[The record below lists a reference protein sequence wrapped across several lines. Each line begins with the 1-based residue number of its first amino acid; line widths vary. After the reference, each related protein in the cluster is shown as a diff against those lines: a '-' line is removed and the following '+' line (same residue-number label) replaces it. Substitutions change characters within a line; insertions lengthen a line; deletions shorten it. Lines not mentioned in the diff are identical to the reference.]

1 MMRYLTAA
9 CVILGVLQITRPTPL
24 AEQAS
29 GQPATSARERAY
41 RANNVGVAH
50 LEQFDYPGAEQS
62 FRAALKLQPDLAL
75 ARLNLAIAL
84 YYAGRPADA
93 VPEAKEAVARLP
105 SSPQAHYVLGLAA
118 RGSDSLDEA
127 VAAFRRV
134 LAIDPTDAGAKI
146 QLGQIQ
152 LQQRVYDEA
161 LKLFQEALVAE
172 PYNVTAAYSVALAL
186 TRSGKP
192 DDGRTAM
199 QKFETLR
206 DSPYGF
212 TYAQTYLSQGKYAE
226 AIASTGA
233 EADLVDSAVPAVT
246 FADATS
252 TMLSGPAAS
261 GGAAFTLVDLD
272 NDDDIDAVEVSATGV
287 RVLRNSKDGVFTD
300 DNARAKLTLPAG
312 QAWAGVL
319 AFDYDNDARPDL
331 LVVGSGSRHVLL
343 HQTPEGAFE
352 DVTAKAQLPP
362 PGQGVTSAVAADV
375 DHDGDTDVF
384 IAGVSGQL
392 LQNNGDGTFADI
404 TPRAGLGV
412 NVTALAAAASDVDNR
427 RDIDLL
433 VAGRSR
439 ILLFRNMR
447 DGSFRESASEAGLPG
462 PASSTGNAAGLAAGD
477 LNKDGYVDFFFS
489 HAGGGTLAT
498 SDGQGHFR
506 ANPAPQG
513 TADAVAA
520 AFVDY
525 DNDGLLDLLTA
536 HRQGLRL
543 FRNIGTGWTDV
554 TAGSRLTNV
563 ADGDAGLTI
572 SALGVADLN
581 RDGGPD
587 IVVQTNRGL
596 RFLRNDGGR
605 QASLRV
611 RLTSR
616 VSNRSA
622 IGVKVEMRAGSLR
635 QMLETSS
642 SSPAVAPADLVFGLG
657 SRGNAD
663 VVRVLWPSGILQ
675 AETTIAVTDA
685 GSRRGAM
692 PITELDRKPSS
703 CPYLFTWNG
712 ERFEFVTD
720 FMGGGEMGAWLAP
733 AVWNQPDADEY
744 VRIRGDQLRPRNGRY
759 ELRLTNEL
767 EEALFYDRVELIAV
781 DHAPDVEVYPNEGL
795 RSAPR
800 PPFTLTSVRNARPPL
815 RAVDGHGHDVLPML
829 AHLDRRYPDDFQLL
843 PIRGYAEPHELII
856 DVGTGARPVLLLT
869 GWTDYAFSSD
879 NVAAS
884 QRQVAM
890 SPPSLQVRDSRGV
903 WTTVVSEIGFP
914 VGRPQTVVVDLTGK
928 FLSASRDVRIV
939 TNMRIYWD
947 RAEVADR
954 VDATRL
960 ARRTRLDATTADL
973 RWRGL
978 SAETTPDGRE
988 PFGYDYH
995 RVSTM
1000 QPWKVMVGRYTR
1012 LGDVRPLLG
1021 RVDDRFVI
1029 SQPGD
1034 ELALTFGVPPPVEAG
1049 WTRTFLLFTHGYS
1062 KEMNPRSA
1070 SPDTVGPLPFRAMT
1084 GYPYGEREHYPRTA
1098 EHRDY
1103 QDHYNT
1109 RLVLRPLPSID
1120 RAASGRLDGSRGS
1133 QGSQGSQG
1141 SERR

>member
-1 MMRYLTAA
+1 MMRYLTAG
-9 CVILGVLQITRPTPL
+9 CVIFGALLLTRPAPF

-29 GQPATSARERAY
+29 SQPEASARERAY

-50 LEQFDYPGAEQS
+50 LEQFDYPGAERS
-62 FRAALKLQPDLAL
+62 FREALTLEPDLAL

-93 VPEAKEAVARLP
+93 VPEAKAAATRLP

-118 RGSDSLDEA
+118 RGSDGLDEA

-134 LAIDPTDAGAKI
+134 LVLDPNDAGAKI

-192 DDGRTAM
+192 EEGRTAM

-233 EADLVDSAVPAVT
+233 EADLVDPAVPAVT

-252 TMLSGPAAS
+252 TMLPGVTISG
-261 GGAAFTLVDLD
+261 GGAAFALVDLD
-272 NDDDIDAVEVSATGV
+272 NDDDVDAVEVGATGV
-287 RVLRNSKDGVFTD
+287 RLLRNSTDGVFAD
-300 DNARAKLTLPAG
+300 DTARTKLTVPAG

-319 AFDYDNDARPDL
+319 PFDYDNDARPDL

-343 HQTPEGAFE
+343 HQTAEGAFE
-352 DVTAKAQLPP
+352 DVTAAAQLPA
-362 PGQGVTSAVAADV
+362 PGQGVTSAAAADV
-375 DHDGDTDVF
+375 DHDGDTDLF
-384 IAGVSGQL
+384 IAGASAQL
-392 LQNNGDGTFADI
+392 LQNNGNGTFTDI
-404 TPRAGLGV
+404 TARAGLGV

-447 DGSFRESASEAGLPG
+447 DGSFRESAQEAGLTG
-462 PASSTGNAAGLAAGD
+462 PATPAGNAPALAAGD
-477 LNKDGYVDFFFS
+477 LNKDGYIDFFFS
-489 HAGGGTLAT
+489 QAGGGTLAM
-498 SDGQGHFR
+498 SDGQGRFR
-506 ANPAPQG
+506 AGPAPQG

-520 AFVDY
+520 SFVDY

-543 FRNIGTGWTDV
+543 FRNVGTGWTDV
-554 TAGSRLTNV
+554 TAASRLPSA
-563 ADGDAGLTI
+563 ADGAAGLTVT
-572 SALGVADLN
+572 ALGVADLN
-581 RDGGPD
+581 RDGSAD

-596 RFLRNDGGR
+596 RMLRNDGGR
-605 QASLRV
+605 HASLRV

-622 IGVKVEMRAGSLR
+622 VGAKVEMRSGSLR

-642 SSPAVAPADLVFGLG
+642 SSPAVAPADLIFGLG
-657 SRGNAD
+657 RRGTAD

-675 AETTIAVTDA
+675 AETTIEATTT
-685 GSRRGAM
+685 GNRRGAM
-692 PITELDRKPSS
+692 AITELDRKPSS

-733 AVWNQPDADEY
+733 AMWNQPDADEY
-744 VRIRGDQLRPRNGRY
+744 VRIRGDQLEPRNGRY

-767 EEALFYDRVELIAV
+767 EEALFYDRVELLAV

-800 PPFTLTSVRNARPPL
+800 PPFTLTSVRRARPPV

-829 AHLDRRYPDDFQLL
+829 AHMDRRYPDDFQLL
-843 PIRGYAEPHELII
+843 PIRGYAEPHELIV
-856 DVGTGARPVLLLT
+856 DVGGVSNPVLLLT
-869 GWTDYAFSSD
+869 GWTDYAFSND

-884 QRQVAM
+884 QRPVAM
-890 SPPSLQVRDSRGV
+890 SPPSLQVRDRRGA
-903 WTTVVSEIGFP
+903 WKTVISETGFP
-914 VGRPQTVVVDLTGK
+914 VGRPQTIVIDLTGK

-947 RAEVADR
+947 QVQVAERVATAER
-954 VDATRL
+954 PRL
-960 ARRTRLDATTADL
+960 SRLDPNTAEL

-995 RVSTM
+995 RVSTI
-1000 QPWKVMVGRYTR
+1000 QPWKVMVGSYTR

-1034 ELALTFGVPPPVEAG
+1034 ELALSFDVPPATEPG
-1049 WTRTFLLFTHGYS
+1049 STRTFLLFVHGYS

-1070 SPDTVGPLPFRAMT
+1070 SPDTVGPLPFRGMS
-1084 GYPYGEREHYPRTA
+1084 GYPYGDREHYPRTR

-1103 QDHYNT
+1103 QDRYNT

-1120 RAASGRLDGSRGS
+1120 RAAPGASTGSKASEGS
-1133 QGSQGSQG
+1133 K
-1141 SERR
+1141 ER